1 MIHSVWGKVKVNPTK
16 FSILSLT
23 SFCSLNVI
31 TYTPFNFWE
40 IVWNWSFQPGEFLSK
55 HEVARK
61 PVIFMRPINE
71 PLKIRQIHR
80 KMDDWKLFQL
90 IPVKVLQNLDKNWIK
105 IFIVWYEGV
114 LKEVERQKIFTEFQ
128 AIRKM
133 AEKQISEPLL
143 INPAEIDLRNF
154 TSRVMNFSS
163 LNISKSAFVII
174 SSSLTLE
181 AKVFSCRLKALG
193 SFLFAQWNSNF
204 PHTFFSFLSVQWR
217 LVWNGKFD

>member
-1 MIHSVWGKVKVNPTK
+1 M
-16 FSILSLT
+16 
-23 SFCSLNVI
+23 
-31 TYTPFNFWE
+31 
-40 IVWNWSFQPGEFLSK
+40 
-55 HEVARK
+55 
-61 PVIFMRPINE
+61 
-71 PLKIRQIHR
+71 
-80 KMDDWKLFQL
+80 
-90 IPVKVLQNLDKNWIK
+90 KVLQNLDKNWIK
-105 IFIVWYEGV
+105 IFILWYEGV

-193 SFLFAQWNSNF
+193 SFLFAQ
-204 PHTFFSFLSVQWR
+204 
-217 LVWNGKFD
+217 